1 MAALSDIFEGVARLS
16 ARAEQVANLLLRF
29 YSV

>member
-1 MAALSDIFEGVARLS
+1 MAALSDIFEGVASLS
-16 ARAEQVANLLLRF
+16 ACAEQVANMLLLF